1 MKTKAKTKK
10 SVQTLSR
17 ATQKTFIITAVLA
30 YAAQAAMIVQFF
42 TNMLSMQPFDLGS
55 WLIYPITAV
64 VLPLLAFV
72 LAYFASG
79 NKYTK
84 LWRLCQ
90 ASLIAFLAISAEA
103 FLSAVNPTVFRN
115 QLGYGSTPAESG
127 ALFLQL
133 IPITVTLLLTAAVAL
148 WLRSQNKVQGNA
160 SPVLQKVFVVAFPL
174 LVVAQMVVMSLG
186 IWGGEAAAQYTDPGM
201 IMGMLTSLVVPAIVL
216 GIMYLLT
223 SRQKTILQ
231 RIFVSMIYMVIGILV
246 LMTFTVAS
254 YQITSLYVDTMNG
267 ETNGLISNLA
277 GLLGLAS
284 FIALVVVHKMKK
296 LL

>member
-1 MKTKAKTKK
+1 MKTKAKTKN
-10 SVQTLSR
+10 STRTLSR

-30 YAAQAAMIVQFF
+30 YVAQAAMIVQFF
-42 TNMLSMQPFDLGS
+42 TNMLSMQSFDLGS
-55 WLIYPITAV
+55 WLMYPITAV
-64 VLPLLAFV
+64 ILPLLAFT

-90 ASLIAFLAISAEA
+90 ASLIAFLAISVEA
-103 FLSAVNPTVFRN
+103 FLSAVNTSVFRN
-115 QLGYGSTPAESG
+115 QLGYSSTPAESG

-133 IPITVTLLLTAAVAL
+133 IPIVATLLLTAAVAL
-148 WLRSQNKVQGNA
+148 WLRTHNKVQGDA
-160 SPVLQKVFVVAFPL
+160 SPVLQKAFVIAFPL
-174 LVVAQMVVMSLG
+174 LVVAQMFVMSLG
-186 IWGGEAAAQYTDPGM
+186 IWGGEVAAQYTDPGM

-223 SRQKTILQ
+223 SKQKTILQ
-231 RIFVSMIYMVIGILV
+231 RMFVSMIYVAIGVLLV
-246 LMTFTVAS
+246 TAFMSVS
-254 YQITSLYVDTMNG
+254 YQISSLYVDAMNS
-267 ETNGLISNLA
+267 ETSGFTTNLPA
-277 GLLGLAS
+277 LLGLAS

>member
-30 YAAQAAMIVQFF
+30 YVAQAAMIVQFF

-55 WLIYPITAV
+55 WLIYPIAAV
-64 VLPLLAFV
+64 ILPLLAFI
-72 LAYFASG
+72 LAYFVSG

-90 ASLIAFLAISAEA
+90 ASLIAFLAISVEA
-103 FLSAVNPTVFRN
+103 CLSAINTTVFRN

-133 IPITVTLLLTAAVAL
+133 IPITATLLLTAAVAL
-148 WLRSQNKVQGNA
+148 WLRSRNKGEGDA

-174 LVVAQMVVMSLG
+174 LVVAQMLVMSLG
-186 IWGGEAAAQYTDPGM
+186 IWGGEAAAQYADPGM
-201 IMGMLTSLVVPAIVL
+201 IIGMLTSLVVPVIVL
-216 GIMYLLT
+216 GVMYLLT
-223 SRQKTILQ
+223 SKQKTILQ
-231 RIFVSMIYMVIGILV
+231 RIFVSMIYMVIGVLLV
-246 LMTFTVAS
+246 MAFTSVS
-254 YQITSLYVDTMNG
+254 YQISSLYVDVMNSEASG
-267 ETNGLISNLA
+267 FIASLPA
-277 GLLGLAS
+277 FLGLAS
-284 FIALVVVHKMKK
+284 FVGIVVVHKMKK
-296 LL
+296 FL